1 MAAYR
6 KRNADGPNS
15 EDKALDLFAQ
25 MMIEKIESIRG
36 DWHKPWFTEGSL
48 PWPRNLHGREYNG
61 MNALMLLLHCEKQ
74 GYTIP
79 RFCTFDCVQRLNTP
93 GKDGQELPRV
103 SILRGEKSFPVMLTT
118 FTCIHKETK
127 EKIKYDEYKKLSEKG
142 QEQYNVFPRMQ
153 VFRVFNVAQTN
164 LREARPE
171 LWEKLEQ
178 EVARPKIEDGEH
190 LSFAPVD
197 TMIRDNLWIC
207 PIRPKHQDSAYYSIS
222 KNEIVVP
229 EKEQFKSGEAFYG
242 TLFHEMTHS
251 TGAEGVLDRIKPTA
265 FGSAE
270 YAREELV
277 AELGSAL
284 VAQRYGMARHI
295 KEDSCAYL
303 KGWLNEL
310 KESPQ
315 FIKTTLL
322 DVKRASSLIT
332 QKVDKIAMELEQGL
346 GRQERQDN
354 GIAAPERTFYA
365 SAAYLQFDNDTK
377 QFDELKDKGDYQGI
391 LTLAREYSG
400 GNGMD
405 EEHTYA
411 APLRYRGD
419 NLVAEDKDFA
429 VVYNGSIGGT
439 YDVMRK
445 HTEAEV
451 RDHIRRYGIDHASDD
466 VKEVAKDM
474 AAEEFARMAER
485 EPPVFEM
492 HNGEQLYANYNKETD
507 TIDVEKATGEGLAVQ
522 HRFPYSH
529 HASMEANLRTV
540 YEKLDS
546 MNEYRAD
553 MAEQTAF
560 HR

>member
-15 EDKALDLFAQ
+15 EDKALDLFAE
-25 MMIEKIESIRG
+25 MMIEKIESIG
-36 DWHKPWFTEGSL
+36 KDWHKPWFTEGSL

-93 GKDGQELPRV
+93 GKDEQELPRV

-127 EKIKYDEYKKLSEKG
+127 EKIKYDEYKKLSEKE

-164 LREARPE
+164 LRETRPE

-284 VAQRYGMARHI
+284 VAQRYGMAKHI

-346 GRQERQDN
+346 GRQERQHN

-445 HTEAEV
+445 HTEQEV

-529 HASMEANLRTV
+529 HASMEANLRIV

>member
-15 EDKALDLFAQ
+15 EDKALDLFAE
-25 MMIEKIESIRG
+25 MMIEKIESIG
-36 DWHKPWFTEGSL
+36 KDWHKPWFTEGSL

-93 GKDGQELPRV
+93 GKDGQGLPRV

-164 LREARPE
+164 LRETRPE

-284 VAQRYGMARHI
+284 VAQRYGMAKHI

-445 HTEAEV
+445 HTEQEV

-529 HASMEANLRTV
+529 HASMEANLRIV

>member
-127 EKIKYDEYKKLSEKG
+127 EKIKYDEYKKLSEKE

-164 LREARPE
+164 LRETRPE

-284 VAQRYGMARHI
+284 VAQRYGMAKHI

-332 QKVDKIAMELEQGL
+332 KKVDKIAMELEQGL

-445 HTEAEV
+445 HTEQEV

-529 HASMEANLRTV
+529 HASMEANLRIV

>member
-15 EDKALDLFAQ
+15 EDKALDLFAE
-25 MMIEKIESIRG
+25 MMIEKIESIRK
-36 DWHKPWFTEGSL
+36 DWRKPWFTEGAL

-79 RFCTFDCVQRLNTP
+79 RFCTFDCVRRLNTP

-127 EKIKYDEYKKLSEKG
+127 EKIRYEDYKKLSEKE
-142 QEQYNVFPRMQ
+142 QELYNVFPKMQ

-178 EVARPKIEDGEH
+178 EVTRPQIEDGEH

-197 TMIRDNLWIC
+197 TMIRDDLWIC
-207 PIRPKHQDSAYYSIS
+207 PIRPKHQDQAYYSIT

-251 TGAEGVLDRIKPTA
+251 TGAKDVLDRFKPAA
-265 FGSAE
+265 FGVPE

-284 VAQRYGMARHI
+284 VAQRYGMAKHI

-303 KGWLNEL
+303 KGWLDEL

-322 DVKRASSLIT
+322 DVKRAASLIT
-332 QKVDKIAMELEQGL
+332 QKVDKIARELEQDL
-346 GRQERQDN
+346 GKQERQDN
-354 GIAAPERTFYA
+354 GVAAPERTFYA
-365 SAAYLQFDNDTK
+365 SAGLSPVRRRHEAVRRTERQGRLRRHTDACQRVLRRQRHGRGTYLCYAPA
-377 QFDELKDKGDYQGI
+377 ERGRRARGRGQG
-391 LTLAREYSG
+391 LRRGVQRQRRGNLRRHAETHGTGGARPHPALRHRPCQRRREG
-400 GNGMD
+400 GGQG
-405 EEHTYA
+405 YGGG
-411 APLRYRGD
+411 RVRR
-419 NLVAEDKDFA
+419 LVAAESAGIRDA
-429 VVYNGSIGGT
+429 RRRGT
-439 YDVMRK
+439 PCQV
-445 HTEAEV
+445 
-451 RDHIRRYGIDHASDD
+451 
-466 VKEVAKDM
+466 
-474 AAEEFARMAER
+474 
-485 EPPVFEM
+485 
-492 HNGEQLYANYNKETD
+492 
-507 TIDVEKATGEGLAVQ
+507 
-522 HRFPYSH
+522 
-529 HASMEANLRTV
+529 
-540 YEKLDS
+540 
-546 MNEYRAD
+546 
-553 MAEQTAF
+553 
-560 HR
+560 

>member
-15 EDKALDLFAQ
+15 EDKALDLFAE
-25 MMIEKIESIRG
+25 MMIEKIESIRK
-36 DWHKPWFTEGSL
+36 DWRKPWFTEGAL

-79 RFCTFDCVQRLNTP
+79 RFCTFDCVRRLNTP

-127 EKIKYDEYKKLSEKG
+127 EKIRYEDYKKLSEKE
-142 QEQYNVFPRMQ
+142 QELYNVFPKMQ

-178 EVARPKIEDGEH
+178 EVTRPQIEDGEH

-197 TMIRDNLWIC
+197 TMIRDDLWIC
-207 PIRPKHQDSAYYSIS
+207 PIRPKHQDQAYYSIT

-251 TGAEGVLDRIKPTA
+251 TGAKDVLDRFKPAA
-265 FGSAE
+265 FGVPE

-284 VAQRYGMARHI
+284 VAQRYGMAKHI

-303 KGWLNEL
+303 KGWLDEL

-322 DVKRASSLIT
+322 DVKRAASLIT
-332 QKVDKIAMELEQGL
+332 QKVDKIARELEQDL
-346 GRQERQDN
+346 GKQERQDN
-354 GIAAPERTFYA
+354 GVAAPERTFYA
-365 SAAYLQFDNDTK
+365 SAAYLQFDDDTR
-377 QFDELKDKGDYQGI
+377 QFDELRDKGDYEGI
-391 LTLAREYSG
+391 LTLAKEYCDGS
-400 GNGMD
+400 GMD

-411 APLRYRGD
+411 TLLRNGGD
-419 NLVAEDKDFA
+419 ELVAEDKDFA
-429 VVYNGSIGGT
+429 VVYNGSVGGT
-439 YDVMRK
+439 YDVMQK
-445 HTEAEV
+445 HTEQEV
-451 RDHIRRYGIDHASDD
+451 RDHIRRYGIGRASED

-474 AAEEFARMAER
+474 TAEEFDALSRQKRRHSRCPAARYSVSGIIGKPIR
-485 EPPVFEM
+485 STQDRPPIANGPCGTVFLTTTTPRRKPTCKRQSK
-492 HNGEQLYANYNKETD
+492 G
-507 TIDVEKATGEGLAVQ
+507 
-522 HRFPYSH
+522 
-529 HASMEANLRTV
+529 
-540 YEKLDS
+540 
-546 MNEYRAD
+546 
-553 MAEQTAF
+553 
-560 HR
+560 

>member
-15 EDKALDLFAQ
+15 EDKALDLFAE

-127 EKIKYDEYKKLSEKG
+127 EKIKYDEYKKLSEKE

-164 LREARPE
+164 LRETRPE

-284 VAQRYGMARHI
+284 VAQRYGMAKHI

-445 HTEAEV
+445 HTEQEV

-529 HASMEANLRTV
+529 HASMEANLRIV